1 MKAMPT
7 LEQYRAQR
15 LSEGFDEV
23 LERKW
28 ESNAVQESHTHPFSV
43 RALVV
48 HHLAHHHGQ
57 GEGFSAAHIR
67 RLARKLAPATI
78 EDLAGA
84 RCRSARWP
92 TSSAPRA
99 RWKAWMTTGS
109 RSRMALC
116 RLSSGPP

>member
-48 HHLAHHHGQ
+48 SGHMWLTVGNETLELGPGDEFRLDRDTPHAELYGP
-57 GEGFSAAHIR
+57 EGATYWA
-67 RLARKLAPATI
+67 ARKN
-78 EDLAGA
+78 
-84 RCRSARWP
+84 
-92 TSSAPRA
+92 
-99 RWKAWMTTGS
+99 
-109 RSRMALC
+109 
-116 RLSSGPP
+116 